1 MFCLDLENVR
11 SEKWRND
18 RLGIERVESVG
29 HSQVHRRSLL
39 GASVEPL
46 SLEEEWS
53 TRNVPISSSFAS
65 TGNGNAL
72 PFGPK
77 KRLRTSV

>member
-46 SLEEEWS
+46 SLVDSPSEAIEKERS
-53 TRNVPISSSFAS
+53 TRDGQ
-65 TGNGNAL
+65 TL
-72 PFGPK
+72 
-77 KRLRTSV
+77 LHDL

>member
-46 SLEEEWS
+46 SLEEEQS
-53 TRNVPISSSFAS
+53 TRD
-65 TGNGNAL
+65 
-72 PFGPK
+72 
-77 KRLRTSV
+77 R